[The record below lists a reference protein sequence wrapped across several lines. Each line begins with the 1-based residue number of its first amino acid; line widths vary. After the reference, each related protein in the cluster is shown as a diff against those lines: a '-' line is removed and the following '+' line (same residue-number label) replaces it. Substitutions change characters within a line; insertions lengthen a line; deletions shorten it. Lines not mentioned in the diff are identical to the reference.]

1 MKVIYFITVFYLG
14 FLGIGALFFNYTKI
28 HFFWK
33 LTLFLLAVVAT
44 ILTLVYQQLE
54 KKTEQERQEHSEMIT
69 SNRMQEI
76 KGKLDDLK
84 EKEKRGIFK
93 DTDYLNRIALE
104 LDAMNLNLDKREPII
119 KEQYLTIYFKEVE
132 KIPGFYNFDE
142 WKETEALLFN
152 RILQQLKGYF
162 NARGMLSSGEMQA
175 IEKEFNKER
184 EKYIIAKEREF
195 KK

>member
-1 MKVIYFITVFYLG
+1 
-14 FLGIGALFFNYTKI
+14 
-28 HFFWK
+28 
-33 LTLFLLAVVAT
+33 
-44 ILTLVYQQLE
+44 
-54 KKTEQERQEHSEMIT
+54 MIT

-119 KEQYLTIYFKEVE
+119 KEQYLTIYFEEVE
-132 KIPGFYNFDE
+132 KIPSFYNLDE
-142 WKETEALLFN
+142 WKDTEALLFN

-162 NARGMLSSGEMQA
+162 NARGMFSSGEMQA

-184 EKYIIAKEREF
+184 EKYIIAKERAF